1 MAAANSVSRSTAR
14 SGAALA
20 RPDPRV
26 ARWIRTELKTAPP
39 KARSLIVTVWG
50 DAIAPHGGSVW
61 LSGLIRLLAPFGIN
75 ERLTR
80 TSVYRLAREG
90 WLAARQDGRRS
101 LYRLTAEGS
110 RRFEHA
116 YRRIYAPPA
125 GRWDG
130 GWELILA
137 PPKAIAKR
145 ARHDLRKELGWEGF
159 GALGPS
165 LFVRPSGTAD
175 SVALTDTLRALRTER
190 QIAVLAARD
199 VAGAQPLGTFA
210 RQCWNLQGV
219 ATEYR
224 RFIARFGRVIR
235 AFDGGAGH
243 HPQQCF
249 VVRTLLIHE
258 FRRVSLHD
266 PRLPAELLP
275 ANWPGPAAYVL
286 CRDFYRLT
294 HRCAEQH
301 LAATLETGRGA
312 LPSAAPYFYDRF
324 GGL

>member
-1 MAAANSVSRSTAR
+1 MATANSVSRLTAR
-14 SGAALA
+14 VAAA
-20 RPDPRV
+20 RPRPEPRV

-101 LYRLTAEGS
+101 LYRLTPEGL

-130 GWELILA
+130 GWDVVVA

-145 ARHDLRKELGWEGF
+145 ARRDLRKELGWEGF
-159 GALGPS
+159 GALGPW
-165 LFVRPSGTAD
+165 LFVRPSGTSDAK
-175 SVALTDTLRALRTER
+175 ALTDTLRALRTER
-190 QIAVLAARD
+190 QIAVLTARD
-199 VAGAQPLGTFA
+199 VGGAQPLGEFA
-210 RQCWNLQGV
+210 RECWNLQSV
-219 ATEYR
+219 ASEYR

-235 AFDGGAGH
+235 AFDDGTGH
-243 HPQQCF
+243 PEQCF

-266 PRLPAELLP
+266 PHLPAALLP
-275 ANWPGPAAYVL
+275 ADWPGPAAYVL
-286 CRDFYRLT
+286 CRNIYRRT
-294 HRCAEQH
+294 HPCAEQH

-312 LPSAAPYFYDRF
+312 LPPAAPYFYERF

>member
-1 MAAANSVSRSTAR
+1 MATANSVSRLKAR
-14 SGAALA
+14 ACAA

-26 ARWIRTELKTAPP
+26 GRWIRTELETAPP

-61 LSGLIRLLAPFGIN
+61 LSGLIRLLAPLGIN

-80 TSVYRLAREG
+80 TRVYRLAWEG
-90 WLAARQDGRRS
+90 WLAARQDGRRR
-101 LYRLTAEGS
+101 LYRLTPEGS

-125 GRWDG
+125 DRWDG
-130 GWELILA
+130 GWDVVVA
-137 PPKAIAKR
+137 PPKAIGKR

-159 GALGPS
+159 GALGPW
-165 LFVRPSGTAD
+165 LLVRPSGSAD
-175 SVALTDTLRALRTER
+175 SAALTDTLRALRTER
-190 QIAVLAARD
+190 RIVVLAARD
-199 VAGAQPLGTFA
+199 VAGAQPLGAFA
-210 RQCWNLQGV
+210 RECWNLQGV
-219 ATEYR
+219 AAEYR
-224 RFIARFGRVIR
+224 SFIARFGRVLR
-235 AFDGGAGH
+235 AFDGGTAH

-266 PRLPAELLP
+266 PQLPAELLP
-275 ANWPGPAAYVL
+275 ADWPGPAAYSL
-286 CRDFYRLT
+286 CRDFYRRT
-294 HRCAEQH
+294 HACAEQH
-301 LAATLETGRGA
+301 LTATLETGRGA
-312 LPSAAPYFYDRF
+312 LPPAAPYFYERF